1 MKKTAVPIL
10 VAMVASLVAVP
21 ASWAA
26 GQAQTPAELSSQC
39 QTAVKKNPNND
50 TGKLCQEGIDLQ
62 KQGKNDEAVAKMKQ
76 GLAAAKGHK
85 K

>member
-10 VAMVASLVAVP
+10 VAMIASLVAVP
-21 ASWAA
+21 ASWAR

-39 QTAVKKNPNND
+39 EAAVKKNPKSD
-50 TGKLCQEGIDLQ
+50 TGKLCQEGIDLH